1 METEKYTDRNNWKY
15 KSGYKVSYAN
25 RHGFYDRSSENTEVL
40 KQTEL
45 KEVDCF
51 VAYTKCV
58 LWKKEKHWSVLF

>member
-40 KQTEL
+40 K
-45 KEVDCF
+45 
-51 VAYTKCV
+51 
-58 LWKKEKHWSVLF
+58 